1 MTSRITNKTYMQV
14 DYPRGKKTIGYISQE
29 GKRQLI
35 SMLGAKYS
43 VKDLLDSGYTFSAL
57 IAVTP
62 GRIQA
67 LTQVLDDI
75 QVGVIGGSVNLYET
89 ILIEMLKE
97 MEGE

>member
-1 MTSRITNKTYMQV
+1 MQV